1 MSSQRILHICLACVF
16 SLLLIFN
23 GCSIFGP
30 QKPPPVQ
37 PPPDQQPENFP
48 PVIIDL
54 KADAPQVQPLGKT
67 QVICQ
72 ARDANS
78 DNLTYRW
85 TATGGSIDG
94 SGSTVTWTA
103 PEKGGDY
110 TIRVTVSDG
119 NGGVSSRDANI
130 NVPEKPN
137 NPPVITAISFTRPKR
152 SPITVKTNPTDAEKK
167 KTPELV
173 ILKYETADISC
184 LASDSDNDSLDYKW
198 MASGGKLIGKGG
210 NIQWIAAG
218 EAGQYTIVVEVSDNK
233 GGTATFNILVNV
245 HCCSG

>member
-1 MSSQRILHICLACVF
+1 MCSKRILHIGFACVF
-16 SLLLIFN
+16 SLLLIFS
-23 GCSIFGP
+23 GCGIFGP
-30 QKPPPVQ
+30 QKPTPVQ

-54 KADAPQVQPLGKT
+54 KADPAQAQPLGKT

-72 ARDANS
+72 ARDVNS

-94 SGSTVTWTA
+94 SGPAVTWTA

-110 TIRVTVSDG
+110 ILTVVVSDG
-119 NGGVSSRDANI
+119 KGGAIKKDLTV

-137 NPPVITAISFTRPKR
+137 NPPAITAIKFTRPGR
-152 SPITVKTNPTDAEKK
+152 SPITVKTNPTDEEKK
-167 KTPELV
+167 KTPEL
-173 ILKYETADISC
+173 IIRKYETADISC
-184 LASDSDNDSLDYKW
+184 LASDPDNENLDYKW
-198 MASGGKLIGKGG
+198 LASGGKLIGEGAS
-210 NIQWIAAG
+210 IQWIAAG
-218 EAGQYTIVVEVSDNK
+218 EAGQYTIVVEVSDGK
-233 GGTATFNILVNV
+233 GGKTSFSILVSV